1 MWDFDTGVSYEI
13 GYRSYIVF
21 VIWTD
26 YQKIYLL
33 GDYQNTTL
41 FPFWFFSF

>member
-13 GYRSYIVF
+13 GYRSYIVI

-26 YQKIYLL
+26 YKNVFIRWLSKHYIIYLL
-33 GDYQNTTL
+33 I
-41 FPFWFFSF
+41 F